1 MNAHHKGR
9 ASSMMAKQEPEVTVH
24 PARAR
29 MSDLP
34 IALLAAALL
43 SSTASAQMT
52 LSEFR
57 ADDGTAY
64 QVIQVLPI
72 IGKGAERVRI
82 TTIAG
87 GVEGIGACFL
97 EPGLSDQPTSAVAGA
112 QVPTQAL
119 FPYDFSV
126 RSRVLTPNDFTLA
139 FDHHFGGRLT
149 LGTGGAALNVCKSGF
164 DCAAQANVESL
175 VALSEASGGVA
186 AACIATGISASCDGT
201 ILRNVIAF
209 GIPASGSPPVCD
221 DPASVTVDTKICAAE
236 PSDGFSLNVGQAIVL
251 VYDSVLAGSGL
262 AIGSAGFKVDADG
275 TNDPGCMANKVVGA
289 AADLRFASAPPLPTA
304 TPTPIPIQAI
314 QDLMEIVTGLQLPV
328 GQTQALTA
336 SLDNAA
342 KQLGDGNPAN
352 DIAACNN
359 LSAFINKVSAQQRT
373 GRLSAAEA
381 GELIAMANQIK
392 SAQGCPR

>member
-1 MNAHHKGR
+1 MNAHHEGR

-72 IGKGAERVRI
+72 IGKGAERLRI

-87 GVEGIGACFL
+87 GAEGLGACSS
-97 EPGLSDQPTSAVAGA
+97 EPSLSNEPASAVAGP
-112 QVPTQAL
+112 QPPTQAL
-119 FPYDFSV
+119 FPYEDTV
-126 RSRVLTPNDFTLA
+126 RSGVLTPNDFTVS
-139 FDHHFGGRLT
+139 FEHHFGGRLT
-149 LGTGGAALNVCKSGF
+149 LGSGSAALQVCKTGF
-164 DCAAQANVESL
+164 DCAGQSNVESL
-175 VALSEASGGVA
+175 VALSDASNGVP
-186 AACIATGISASCDGT
+186 AACIATGISASCDAT

-209 GIPASGSPPVCD
+209 GISASGSPPICD
-221 DPASVTVDTKICAAE
+221 NPASVTVDTKICAAE
-236 PSDGFSLNVGQAIVL
+236 PSDGFSLDVGQAIVL
-251 VYDSVLAGSGL
+251 VYDSILAGVDFT
-262 AIGSAGFKVDADG
+262 IGSAGFKVDADG
-275 TNDPGCMANKVVGA
+275 SNDPGCLANQVVGA
-289 AADLRFASAPPLPTA
+289 AADLRSELAPPLPTA

-314 QDLMEIVTGLQLPV
+314 QDLMETVTGLQLPV

-342 KQLGDGNPAN
+342 KQLSDGNPAN

-373 GRLSAAEA
+373 GRMSAAEA